1 MSVNFVFIS
10 EFSKQRVAEIK
21 DKVSVSLNILYD
33 SGFQSLGQKQ
43 VLDPGLLRTRPTAVN
58 EWQVSK

>member
-33 SGFQSLGQKQ
+33 SGLQSLGQKQ

-58 EWQVSK
+58 EWRVSK